1 MRQAGGEMP
10 NNVYVGRVFQKGSGL
25 GGMFKKFFRW
35 IVPLVKK
42 HALPVLKKGA
52 SAVGDEVFSST
63 VNLAKD
69 IISGKNV
76 QPAMTE
82 RFEETVDNLKR
93 RAEDTLEGRGI
104 KGVKNMSKTIIL
116 KKRKKN
122 KKQTNDIF
130 N

>member
-1 MRQAGGEMP
+1 
-10 NNVYVGRVFQKGSGL
+10 
-25 GGMFKKFFRW
+25 
-35 IVPLVKK
+35 
-42 HALPVLKKGA
+42 
-52 SAVGDEVFSST
+52 
-63 VNLAKD
+63 
-69 IISGKNV
+69 
-76 QPAMTE
+76 MTE

>member
-52 SAVGDEVFSST
+52 SAVGDEVFRLLLILPKT
-63 VNLAKD
+63 LLV
-69 IISGKNV
+69 
-76 QPAMTE
+76 E
-82 RFEETVDNLKR
+82 RMYN
-93 RAEDTLEGRGI
+93 
-104 KGVKNMSKTIIL
+104 
-116 KKRKKN
+116 
-122 KKQTNDIF
+122 QQ
-130 N
+130 